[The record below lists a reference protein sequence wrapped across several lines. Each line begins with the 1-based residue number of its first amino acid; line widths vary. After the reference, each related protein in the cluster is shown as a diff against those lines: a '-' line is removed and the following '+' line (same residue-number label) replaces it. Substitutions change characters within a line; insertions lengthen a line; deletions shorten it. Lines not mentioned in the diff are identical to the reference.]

1 MTVDHIKRRSMF
13 PELALDPAN
22 LQTLCG
28 TCHGQ
33 AKQAHELAAGDVL
46 ASGSSSSGWPV
57 DPGHPWNLAAS
68 AAPAARLAPPRP
80 QNDPRG
86 RFRPGIVPRAKK
98 PA

>member
-1 MTVDHIKRRSMF
+1 MTVDHIEPRSRR

-33 AKQAHELAAGDVL
+33 AKQAHELAAGDVM
-46 ASGSSSSGWPV
+46 AGGSSSSGWPV

-68 AAPAARLAPPRP
+68 APAAARLAPPRP
-80 QNDPRG
+80 SNDPRG
-86 RFRPGIVPRAKK
+86 RPAPQIAPGAKNRP
-98 PA
+98 